1 MLASVSVDFFN
12 ALSLWLTVL
21 LAYIRCRCLKDPFNA
36 HNFHTSKRVAIY
48 VIFILAFTII
58 THLPSTFLFEFS
70 SITSSDPATNTTEQ
84 MCVIKESNLIF
95 HNSSIGRKIQ
105 FCAETVLDSIVP
117 CFILVYLDFVI
128 LLTLKEASI
137 SRSSLRRNNTN
148 IEIDE
153 NNETSRGRIQKH
165 NHMVKGNSFL
175 RLFKGENQESGHQLN
190 ETTTVNIK
198 ANTNRKYVKQ
208 HKEKLE
214 LENISQSC
222 KTKDG
227 ASGKRKLFGKTKTRS
242 VDSAFDRLDRESRR
256 TSWLIFMVATII
268 SLHEIPLAVCNV
280 YVLVKHAGAS
290 LPFNVYGCL
299 SAILLLWQYV
309 TYLVIFLIY
318 AFMSGAFRSEL
329 KRILGKLCGIDTARS
344 AGNQKVFLSPCS
356 VRKTISRDR
365 DASLIPTHESD
376 SEI

>member
-1 MLASVSVDFFN
+1 MLAGVSVDFFN

-48 VIFILAFTII
+48 VIIILIITII
-58 THLPSTFLFEFS
+58 THIPSSILFEFS
-70 SITSSDPATNTTEQ
+70 SITSSDPATNTTKQ
-84 MCVIKESNLIF
+84 MCIIKESNLIF

-105 FCAETVLDSIVP
+105 FWAETVLDSIVP
-117 CFILVYLDFVI
+117 CLILVYLNFVI
-128 LLTLKEASI
+128 LLTLKEAII

-153 NNETSRGRIQKH
+153 NNETSRGRVQQH
-165 NHMVKGNSFL
+165 NHKVKGRCIL
-175 RLFKGENQESGHQLN
+175 RLFKDVNQESGQQSN
-190 ETTTVNIK
+190 GKTTVDIK
-198 ANTNRKYVKQ
+198 GNTNGKYNKQ
-208 HKEKLE
+208 LKEKLE
-214 LENISQSC
+214 PEYISQSC
-222 KTKDG
+222 KKLSG
-227 ASGKRKLFGKTKTRS
+227 VSGKRKLFGKTKTKS
-242 VDSAFDRLDRESRR
+242 VDSGFDRLDRESRR

-280 YVLVKHAGAS
+280 YLLVKHAGAS
-290 LPFNVYGCL
+290 LPLNVYGCL

-309 TYLVIFLIY
+309 TYLIIFLIY
-318 AFMSGAFRSEL
+318 GFMSGAFRYEL
-329 KRILGKLCGIDTARS
+329 KKILGKLCGIDSARS

-356 VRKTISRDR
+356 VRRDR
-365 DASLIPTHESD
+365 NASYIQTHESD